1 MIASKTEI
9 AEKNHEVLINELKNY
24 KFIDEKSKRGI
35 GTTTEKGESWK
46 IIEKNQEDL

>member
-9 AEKNHEVLINELKNY
+9 AEKIILINELKNY